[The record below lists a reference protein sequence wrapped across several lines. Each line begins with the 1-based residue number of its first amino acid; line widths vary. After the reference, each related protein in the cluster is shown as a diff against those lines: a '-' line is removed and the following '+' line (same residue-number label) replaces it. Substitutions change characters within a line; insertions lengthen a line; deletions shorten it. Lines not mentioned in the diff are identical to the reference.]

1 MCEYMSNF
9 ILLYIQHTLM
19 GPNNI
24 TTNKLK
30 MTTYTCLFLVPDVT
44 AQVQVVIFITVV
56 VQASHQDM
64 IYNKYKILVK

>member
-30 MTTYTCLFLVPDVT
+30 MTTYTCLFLVPAVT
-44 AQVQVVIFITVV
+44 APVQG
-56 VQASHQDM
+56 AHQNM

>member
-44 AQVQVVIFITVV
+44 AQVQVVILSISYYCSCVGV
-56 VQASHQDM
+56 PS
-64 IYNKYKILVK
+64 KYDI

>member
-1 MCEYMSNF
+1 
-9 ILLYIQHTLM
+9 M

-44 AQVQVVIFITVV
+44 TQVQVAIFITVV
-56 VQASHQDM
+56 V
-64 IYNKYKILVK
+64 